1 MEELDAIL
9 ELEEAEV
16 RRAHEANKQALE
28 VEAIQAFNNSN
39 LSDLPS
45 F

>member
-16 RRAHEANKQALE
+16 RRVYEANKQALE
-28 VEAIQAFNNSN
+28 VETIL
-39 LSDLPS
+39 LSL
-45 F
+45 